1 MAKKGVS
8 AEEKKTRMLEL
19 FYETGECYQLKVCL
33 FVFARAIYDGGIVLS
48 CTPENQHFKLLRH
61 TECPFCLQTQP
72 TRSKLKIFQF

>member
-33 FVFARAIYDGGIVLS
+33 FVFARVIYDGGTVVYS
-48 CTPENQHFKLLRH
+48 RKST
-61 TECPFCLQTQP
+61 LQTFMSHCMSFLF
-72 TRSKLKIFQF
+72 TNTTNNDKCRKG